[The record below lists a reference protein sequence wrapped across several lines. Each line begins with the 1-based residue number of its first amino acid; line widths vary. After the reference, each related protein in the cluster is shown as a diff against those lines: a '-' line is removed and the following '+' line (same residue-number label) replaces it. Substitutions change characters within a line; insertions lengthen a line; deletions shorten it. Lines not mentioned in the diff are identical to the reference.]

1 VNVVSVV
8 SVENLINYENNKQP
22 LFSSICE
29 RSVDVTKNILYP
41 ARTTLIWMIAQYVH
55 YPGLKSHVGFNMYIV
70 QGSNPIWVSICTLS
84 RAQIPS
90 GFQDR

>member
-8 SVENLINYENNKQP
+8 SVENLINHENNKQP

-41 ARTTLIWMIAQYVH
+41 ARTILIWMIAQYVH
-55 YPGLKSHVGFNMYIV
+55 CPGLKSHVGFKIGRY
-70 QGSNPIWVSICTLS
+70 
-84 RAQIPS
+84 
-90 GFQDR
+90 